1 MRLPMPSRPLLKVSV
16 FTMVEA
22 EEAVAALMERL
33 FRQTPALYTDE
44 STLVTE
50 ASVYCASAT
59 AWTPAREA
67 KLRAGL
73 RQIRAQGL
81 AVGPTRIRVRSLRA
95 RDWAES
101 WKKHFRPIAVG
112 NALLV
117 KPSWSRRRARAG
129 QAVVVLDPGL
139 SFGTGQHPTTGFC
152 LSQLAALRVP
162 GQALSLLDVGTGSGI
177 LAIAAAKLGYHP
189 VRAFDID
196 PAALRAARANAGVNG
211 VASRIDFSRADLT
224 RLPAAFQARYH
235 VICANL
241 LAELLVAQ
249 APKIVSWLRPGG
261 RVLLAGI
268 LATQFPA
275 VQSTYEQAGLKLALA
290 KADKGWQSGLF
301 VLPSKGNG

>member
-1 MRLPMPSRPLLKVSV
+1 LLKVSV
-16 FTMVEA
+16 STMVEA
-22 EEAVAALMERL
+22 EEAVAVLMERL
-33 FRQTPALYTDE
+33 FRQAPTLYTDE
-44 STLVTE
+44 ATLVTE
-50 ASVYCASAT
+50 ASVYCASAS
-59 AWTPAREA
+59 AWTPARQA

-81 AVGPTRIRVRSLRA
+81 AVGPTRIRVRSLCA

-112 NALLV
+112 HALLV
-117 KPSWSRRRARAG
+117 KPSWSRRRALAG

-139 SFGTGQHPTTGFC
+139 SFGTGQHPTTCFC

-162 GQALSLLDVGTGSGI
+162 GQALSLLDIGTGSGI
-177 LAIAAAKLGYHP
+177 LAIAAAKLGYDP
-189 VRAFDID
+189 VRAFDMD
-196 PAALRAARANAGVNG
+196 PAALRTARANARVNG
-211 VASRIDFSRADLT
+211 VASRIHFSRADLAL
-224 RLPAAFQARYH
+224 LPASCEARYD

-268 LATQFPA
+268 LTTQFPLA
-275 VQSTYEQAGLKLALA
+275 QSTYEQAGLKLAFA
-290 KADKGWQSGLF
+290 KADKEWKSGLF
-301 VLPSKGNG
+301 VLPGEPSG